1 MAGLSTGALDTYEL
15 TSLREDLQEAYVSIS
30 PTEMPFQ
37 GMLGSKDIKDTYF
50 EWMIVELAAVNSSNR
65 VLEGE
70 NAPGNDTPTQGVR
83 RGNFTQI
90 SDKVSEVTS
99 TAEAHD
105 GGAGNNLQKMA
116 KQVAFKLKEMK
127 RDMETMLIA
136 NVAAAAGADA
146 VARQT
151 AGFLAFLQTNTS
163 RGAGAG
169 ANPVLSGTTTGYPT
183 TAAVAGTARAITETL
198 LKTII
203 ASCWDQGADPSIV
216 MVSSAGKQKISS
228 TFVGIATRYK
238 NAEDKKVVA
247 AIDVYVS
254 DFGELQ
260 IVPNRFTTSTDCIVI
275 DPEYVRLGFLSPVKN
290 SPLAKTGHAE
300 RRLIAAEYGLQ
311 VDNEKAHGVI
321 ADINWAL

>member
-15 TSLREDLQEAYVSIS
+15 NSLREDLQEAYISIS

-37 GMLGSKDIKDTYF
+37 ALCGSKDIQDTYY
-50 EWMIVELAAVNSSNR
+50 EWLVIELAATSNTNR

-70 NAPGNDTPTQGVR
+70 NAPANDNPHTPR
-83 RGNFTQI
+83 RLGNFTQI
-90 SDKVSEVTS
+90 SDKVAEVTS
-99 TAEAHD
+99 TAEAHTK
-105 GGAGNNLQKMA
+105 GAGGNLQKMS
-116 KQVAFKLKEMK
+116 KQVALQLKALK
-127 RDMETMLIA
+127 RDMEVMLMQNIA
-136 NVAAAAGADA
+136 ANAGADA
-146 VARQT
+146 VARVS

-169 ANPVLSGTTTGYPT
+169 ANPILSGTTQGYPS

-198 LKTII
+198 LKTVI
-203 ASCWDQGADPSIV
+203 AAAWDQGADPSTV
-216 MVSSAGKQKISS
+216 LVNSAGKQKISS
-228 TFVGIATRYK
+228 TFTGTATRYK
-238 NAEDKKVVA
+238 DAEDKKAVA
-247 AIDVYVS
+247 AIDIYIS

-260 IVPNRFTTSTDCIVI
+260 IVPSRFMTSTDCVII
-275 DPEYVRLGFLSPVKN
+275 DPSYVRVGFFNPMKQ

-300 RRLIAAEYGLQ
+300 RVLIAAEYGLQ